1 MDSIRTSPGWEKDSS
16 LSPGGVLMES
26 TYSIYTLVHLK
37 SLHVDSMWTPQ
48 GGGLEWMRTGTGLYE
63 EWKDYRWTPT
73 GLLGY
78 MWTPCGLP
86 QDLWGSEKYTTA

>member
-1 MDSIRTSPGWEKDSS
+1 
-16 LSPGGVLMES
+16 MES

>member
-1 MDSIRTSPGWEKDSS
+1 
-16 LSPGGVLMES
+16 
-26 TYSIYTLVHLK
+26 
-37 SLHVDSMWTPQ
+37 
-48 GGGLEWMRTGTGLYE
+48 MRTGTGLYE

-86 QDLWGSEKYTTA
+86 QDLRGSEKYTHFRGFDCSESDGESTKFFNIVGT

>member
-1 MDSIRTSPGWEKDSS
+1 
-16 LSPGGVLMES
+16 
-26 TYSIYTLVHLK
+26 
-37 SLHVDSMWTPQ
+37 
-48 GGGLEWMRTGTGLYE
+48 MRTGSGLDE

-86 QDLWGSEKYTTA
+86 QDLQGSEKYTYLGLSGKLQEIRPKALVKTG